1 MTSTY
6 SRSGRVKVHGQ
17 GIPVPGDGP
26 KTAKIAIVGLA
37 PAKEEQRL
45 GRPFVGPSGKQ
56 LDQCLTLAGVDR
68 YEVYVTNVSD
78 RYIPIGSG
86 VPDMDPSYYEDCQR
100 RLASEFNAMPNLT
113 TIIPLGD
120 ALIPITGKTGITRWR
135 GSILPTI
142 LPVGYRAV
150 PSVHPAWLIR
160 GQWEFRG
167 VLAFDIKRAVKES
180 TLPGNVLALPNV
192 PTITGPSFAQ
202 VEAALAYYREL
213 SEDALLSI
221 DLEMHHRQ
229 FIACIGL
236 YDGERPAICTP
247 FVYGNGKP
255 VWSIGEEAWIWR
267 EMSRLFEHGK
277 ARLCGQNL
285 SFDLIRLLWENGVS
299 MQPPWMDTMHAHH
312 ALMPELP
319 HSLAFINSIYT
330 RLPYYKDDGKSWD
343 PKIGEKSF
351 WEYNCK
357 DAWATWHCAK
367 GLEADLRREKLW
379 DTYVNAYT
387 KRFRIAIRMEY
398 EGIRV
403 DTASWKDVVTE
414 LEQQIDTQQKVI
426 DREVG
431 YPIKVNSPK
440 QIKDLLYTKRRWV
453 PVISRKTHQPTVDV
467 EALRSLHMKYN
478 DPLVLKIIEQRQT
491 LDLKGDIFDQ
501 EIGSDG
507 RIRCHYSQ
515 IGTVTGGR
523 WSSSASVTGSGMNLQ
538 NVPSKGPARK
548 MFLPDKDHVFIEAD
562 QVQAEVM
569 AVGWMGPVPGL
580 IKLFREGR
588 DIHMEVAKMIAQVVR
603 DHKIRVPGGMFMCD
617 PDTMDKLTHKDER
630 YVAKR
635 TVHAS
640 NYDMGA
646 KRHASVTSIPVALS
660 EILLTIYHV
669 TLFPEIRSL
678 YHTGIQREL
687 RTTRT
692 LWVPYFNTRRVF
704 LGYWDSGGELLRAAY
719 AHKPQALVGHITGRI
734 MELIE
739 DELLDRG
746 AAIRMQVHDS
756 VIVSARPEQVDWV
769 IELIDK
775 AAKSIVIHLPGGPLT
790 IPMSYKVGP
799 SYGELR
805 DYR

>member
-1 MTSTY
+1 MPPRTKKASI
-6 SRSGRVKVHGQ
+6 VGQ

-26 KTAKIAIVGLA
+26 RGAKLAVVGLA
-37 PAKEEQRL
+37 PAREEQRL

-56 LDQCLTLAGVDR
+56 LDQCFSMAGLAR
-68 YEVYVTNVSD
+68 EEVYVTNVSD
-78 RYIPIGSG
+78 KYIPIGTG
-86 VPDMDPSYYEDCQR
+86 VPDFDPSYFADCKS
-100 RLASEFNAMPNLT
+100 RLAGEFASMPNLT

-120 ALIPITGKTGITRWR
+120 ALIPITGRSGITRWR

-142 LPVGYRAV
+142 LPPGYRAV

-160 GQWEFRG
+160 GQWEYRG
-167 VLAFDIKRAVKES
+167 VLAFDIKRAVNEAK
-180 TLPGNVLALPNV
+180 LPGHVLALPTV
-192 PTITGPSFAQ
+192 DCITGPSFQ
-202 VEAALAYYREL
+202 RVMNALDYYRSL
-213 SEDALLSI
+213 DSDALISL

-229 FIACIGL
+229 FIACIGF
-236 YDGERPAICTP
+236 YDGVAPTICIP

-255 VWSIGEEAWIWR
+255 IWSAGEEAYIWR
-267 EMSRLFEHGK
+267 EIAHLLEHGK

-299 MQPPWMDTMHAHH
+299 MRPPWMDTMHAHH

-330 RLPYYKDDGKSWD
+330 RLPYYKDDGKEWD

-367 GLEADLRREKLW
+367 GLESDLTREKLW
-379 DTYVNAYT
+379 DSYVNNYT
-387 KRFRIAIRMEY
+387 KRFKIAIRMEY

-403 DTASWKDVVTE
+403 NVPEWEKVLGE
-414 LEQQIDTQQKVI
+414 LETQIDQQQIEI
-426 DREVG
+426 DQLVG
-431 YPIKVNSPK
+431 YPFKVNSPK
-440 QIKDLLYTKRRWV
+440 QVKELLYDKRKWT
-453 PVISRKTHQPTVDV
+453 PVINRKTHLPTVDV

-478 DPLVLKIIEQRQT
+478 DPLVLKIIEQRQA

-501 EIGSDG
+501 EIGSDN

-538 NVPSKGPARK
+538 NIPRDGPARK
-548 MFLPDKDHVFIEAD
+548 MFLPDEGHVFIEAD
-562 QVQAEVM
+562 QIQAEVM
-569 AVGWMGPVPGL
+569 VVGWLGPVPGL
-580 IKLFREGR
+580 IKLFKEGR
-588 DIHMEVAKMIAQVVR
+588 DIHLEVAKMIAQTVR
-603 DHKIRVPGGMFMCD
+603 DHKIRVPGGLFMSD
-617 PDTMDKLTHKDER
+617 PAIMDKIKHKDER
-630 YVAKR
+630 YIAKR

-640 NYDMGA
+640 NYDMQA
-646 KRHASVTSIPVALS
+646 RRHASVTSIPVALS
-660 EILLTIYHV
+660 EILLSIYHAV
-669 TLFPEIRSL
+669 LFPEIRSL

-704 LGYWDSGGELLRAAY
+704 LGYWDPHGELLRAAY
-719 AHKPQALVGHITGRI
+719 AHKPQAIVGHITGRI
-734 MELIE
+734 MELVE
-739 DELLDRG
+739 EPLLSEG

-756 VIVSARPEQVDWV
+756 IVVSARPEQVAWV
-769 IELIDK
+769 VDLIDK
-775 AAKSIVIHLPGGPLT
+775 AAKSIILHLPGGPLS
-790 IPMSYKVGP
+790 IPMGYKVGP
-799 SYGELR
+799 SFGELR
-805 DYR
+805 DYP